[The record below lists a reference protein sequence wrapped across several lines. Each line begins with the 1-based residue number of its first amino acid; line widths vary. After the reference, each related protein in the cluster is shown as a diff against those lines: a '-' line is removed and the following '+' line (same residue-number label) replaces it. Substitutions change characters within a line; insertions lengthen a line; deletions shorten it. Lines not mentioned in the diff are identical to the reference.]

1 MFSAKPSAPA
11 AGGLSINTSSANSL
25 FSNTSTPST
34 TQPAI
39 AGLFE
44 NQQKPAGSLFG
55 NPSSGTTQTSGGG
68 LFGGQGTNTTSTT
81 QQSGMAS
88 GGLFGSSTAT
98 SQPASG
104 GLFGNTAKP
113 ATPSGGLFGNTN
125 TQQTG
130 TAGGGLFGAT
140 NTQQQNTIGGSSL
153 FGGNQGATAQTQT
166 KSLFGT
172 APTTTGMSLFGN
184 TQNAAQQQQQQQQQ
198 KPTLSIFGSQNTT
211 TQPPQA
217 AAAAA
222 QGAVVQGVRVDASN
236 LLPTTKFESCADEIK
251 RTIEQIDTYILN
263 QISMCNDVAGI
274 LPTIA
279 SQGSTIPND
288 VEFVE
293 GKLETIQLALENDAR
308 EIDAVRNMVA
318 RNAAEAQ
325 VGFRAIDNLKLPLQY
340 QSTGGGWWSVSEQQL
355 SERQTLRSSI
365 KNRKS
370 TLALPDGVEGDPS
383 TSDSI
388 NGIPT
393 NLVEYFSHRSD
404 EMSTVLEGY
413 KKNLKEI
420 EDHLHG
426 VEGSLNRQ
434 INEFLS
440 SRNRDDGIPGGAG
453 ARNQLADLA
462 AALGDVEAGILGV
475 ASRLGGVKE
484 EVQELILG
492 PPTLGMGR
500 LG

>member
-1 MFSAKPSAPA
+1 MVEDYSADKAQTRRLLHKA
-11 AGGLSINTSSANSL
+11 AWQAEACLATRPLRRNRPVEVYSEAQQSL
-25 FSNTSTPST
+25 QHLVVDCLGTQAHSRQELPVEVYSVRPTPSNRIRLVAAVCSEET
-34 TQPAI
+34 RELRLKLKQNHFLARPRVLLPERVFCKHQVCTVHDR
-39 AGLFE
+39 GLLTF
-44 NQQKPAGSLFG
+44 
-55 NPSSGTTQTSGGG
+55 
-68 LFGGQGTNTTSTT
+68 
-81 QQSGMAS
+81 
-88 GGLFGSSTAT
+88 
-98 SQPASG
+98 
-104 GLFGNTAKP
+104 
-113 ATPSGGLFGNTN
+113 PSG
-125 TQQTG
+125 
-130 TAGGGLFGAT
+130 
-140 NTQQQNTIGGSSL
+140 S
-153 FGGNQGATAQTQT
+153 
-166 KSLFGT
+166 
-172 APTTTGMSLFGN
+172 
-184 TQNAAQQQQQQQQQ
+184 TQNAAQQQQQQ
-198 KPTLSIFGSQNTT
+198 KPTLSIFGLQNTT
-211 TQPPQA
+211 TQQPQA
-217 AAAAA
+217 AAA
-222 QGAVVQGVRVDASN
+222 QGTVVQGVRVDASN

-274 LPTIA
+274 IPTVI

-325 VGFRAIDNLKLPLQY
+325 IGFRAIDNLKLPLQY

-370 TLALPDGVEGDPS
+370 TLALPDGVEGDLS

-388 NGIPT
+388 SGIPT

-404 EMSTVLEGY
+404 EMSTVLDGY
-413 KKNLKEI
+413 RKNLKEI

-440 SRNRDDGIPGGAG
+440 SRNRDDGTPGGG
-453 ARNQLADLA
+453 AKNQLADLA

-484 EVQELILG
+484 EVQELVLG

>member
-1 MFSAKPSAPA
+1 MFSAKTSAPA
-11 AGGLSINTSSANSL
+11 TGGLSINTSTANSL
-25 FSNTSTPST
+25 FSNTSTST
-34 TQPAI
+34 TQPAT
-39 AGLFE
+39 AGLFG
-44 NQQKPAGSLFG
+44 NQQKPTGSLFG
-55 NPSSGTTQTSGGG
+55 NAGSTQTTGGG
-68 LFGGQGTNTTSTT
+68 LFGGQGANTSSST
-81 QQSGMAS
+81 QQGGM
-88 GGLFGSSTAT
+88 
-98 SQPASG
+98 ASG

-113 ATPSGGLFGNTN
+113 ATPSSGLFGNTN

-130 TAGGGLFGAT
+130 TTGGGLFGNTA
-140 NTQQQNTIGGSSL
+140 NTQQQNTAGGSSL
-153 FGGNQGATAQTQT
+153 FGGNQGTNTQTQT

-172 APTTTGMSLFGN
+172 TPSTTGTGLFGN
-184 TQNAAQQQQQQQQQ
+184 TQNATQQQQ
-198 KPTLSIFGSQNTT
+198 KPTLSIFGAQNTT
-211 TQPPQA
+211 TQQPQA
-217 AAAAA
+217 AAA
-222 QGAVVQGVRVDASN
+222 QGTVVQGVRIDASN

-251 RTIEQIDTYILN
+251 RTIEQIDTYILT
-263 QISMCNDVAGI
+263 QIKTCNEVADI
-274 LPTIA
+274 IPTVA
-279 SQGSTIPND
+279 SQGSTVPND
-288 VEFVE
+288 VEFVS

-308 EIDAVRNMVA
+308 DIDAVRNMVA

-325 VGFRAIDNLKLPLQY
+325 VAFRAIDNLKLPLQY

-365 KNRKS
+365 RNRKS

-383 TSDSI
+383 TADSI

-404 EMSTVLEGY
+404 EMSTVLDNY
-413 KKNLKEI
+413 RKNLKEI

-440 SRNRDDGIPGGAG
+440 SRNRDDGAPGGG
-453 ARNQLADLA
+453 AKNQLADLA

>member
-1 MFSAKPSAPA
+1 MEDRSADKGQTRLILHNKAAWQVEAYSETQRSLQLPA
-11 AGGLSINTSSANSL
+11 MDC
-25 FSNTSTPST
+25 
-34 TQPAI
+34 
-39 AGLFE
+39 
-44 NQQKPAGSLFG
+44 
-55 NPSSGTTQTSGGG
+55 SGTQAHSRQELPVEVYSVPPIPSNRIRLAAAVCSEETRELRLKLKQNHFLASPQPLLQELVFCKHQLSRPVYNMWFADLLYSG
-68 LFGGQGTNTTSTT
+68 S
-81 QQSGMAS
+81 
-88 GGLFGSSTAT
+88 
-98 SQPASG
+98 
-104 GLFGNTAKP
+104 
-113 ATPSGGLFGNTN
+113 
-125 TQQTG
+125 
-130 TAGGGLFGAT
+130 
-140 NTQQQNTIGGSSL
+140 
-153 FGGNQGATAQTQT
+153 
-166 KSLFGT
+166 
-172 APTTTGMSLFGN
+172 
-184 TQNAAQQQQQQQQQ
+184 TQNAQQQQQQQQQ
-198 KPTLSIFGSQNTT
+198 KPTLSVFGSQNTT
-211 TQPPQA
+211 TQQPQV
-217 AAAAA
+217 AAAA
-222 QGAVVQGVRVDASN
+222 QGTVVQGVRIDASN

-251 RTIEQIDTYILN
+251 RTIEQIDAYILN

-274 LPTIA
+274 IPTVV

-325 VGFRAIDNLKLPLQY
+325 IGFRAIDNLKLPLQY

-370 TLALPDGVEGDPS
+370 TLALPDDVEGDPS

-404 EMSTVLEGY
+404 EMSTVLDGY
-413 KKNLKEI
+413 RKNLKEI

-440 SRNRDDGIPGGAG
+440 SRNRDDGTPGGGG
-453 ARNQLADLA
+453 AKNQLADLA

>member
-1 MFSAKPSAPA
+1 MDKAQIRQAQIRRAPHSKA
-11 AGGLSINTSSANSL
+11 AWQVEACLAARQLRRNLQVEVYSEA
-25 FSNTSTPST
+25 
-34 TQPAI
+34 
-39 AGLFE
+39 
-44 NQQKPAGSLFG
+44 
-55 NPSSGTTQTSGGG
+55 
-68 LFGGQGTNTTSTT
+68 
-81 QQSGMAS
+81 QQSLQRLAVDCLGIQIHSKQELPVEVCSVPPTLSSRILLVAAVYS
-88 GGLFGSSTAT
+88 EGTRELRLKLNRNPFLARRRLRLPERVFCKHQLYTVDNRGLLT
-98 SQPASG
+98 
-104 GLFGNTAKP
+104 L
-113 ATPSGGLFGNTN
+113 PSG
-125 TQQTG
+125 
-130 TAGGGLFGAT
+130 
-140 NTQQQNTIGGSSL
+140 S
-153 FGGNQGATAQTQT
+153 
-166 KSLFGT
+166 
-172 APTTTGMSLFGN
+172 
-184 TQNAAQQQQQQQQQ
+184 TQNAAQQQQQQP

-211 TQPPQA
+211 TQQPQA
-217 AAAAA
+217 AAA
-222 QGAVVQGVRVDASN
+222 QGTVVQGVRVDASN

-274 LPTIA
+274 IPTVI

-325 VGFRAIDNLKLPLQY
+325 VCFRAIDNLKLPLQY
-340 QSTGGGWWSVSEQQL
+340 QSAGGGWWSVSEQQL

-404 EMSTVLEGY
+404 EMSTVLDGY
-413 KKNLKEI
+413 RKNLKEI

-440 SRNRDDGIPGGAG
+440 SRNRDDGAAGAG
-453 ARNQLADLA
+453 AKNKLADLA

-484 EVQELILG
+484 EVQELVLG
-492 PPTLGMGR
+492 PPTLGIGR

>member
-1 MFSAKPSAPA
+1 MENLP
-11 AGGLSINTSSANSL
+11 LTLNS
-25 FSNTSTPST
+25 SNTSAPST
-34 TQPAI
+34 TQPATG
-39 AGLFE
+39 GLFG

-55 NPSSGTTQTSGGG
+55 NPSGNTQTSGGG
-68 LFGGQGTNTTSTT
+68 LFGGQGTNTSTTT
-81 QQSGMAS
+81 QQGGMAS

-104 GLFGNTAKP
+104 GLFGSTAKP
-113 ATPSGGLFGNTN
+113 ATPSGGLFGSTT

-130 TAGGGLFGAT
+130 ATGGGLFGAT
-140 NTQQQNTIGGSSL
+140 NTQQQNTSGGSSL
-153 FGGNQGATAQTQT
+153 FGGNPGATTQTQT

-172 APTTTGMSLFGN
+172 APATTTGTSLFGN
-184 TQNAAQQQQQQQQQ
+184 TQNAAQPQQQQQ

-211 TQPPQA
+211 TQQPQA
-217 AAAAA
+217 AAAA
-222 QGAVVQGVRVDASN
+222 QGTVVQGVRVDASN

-274 LPTIA
+274 IPRVI

-370 TLALPDGVEGDPS
+370 TLALPAGVEGDPS

-404 EMSTVLEGY
+404 EMSTVLDGY
-413 KKNLKEI
+413 RKNLKEI

-440 SRNRDDGIPGGAG
+440 SRNRDDGIPGSGAK
-453 ARNQLADLA
+453 NQLADLA

-484 EVQELILG
+484 EVQELVLG

-500 LG
+500 LDN